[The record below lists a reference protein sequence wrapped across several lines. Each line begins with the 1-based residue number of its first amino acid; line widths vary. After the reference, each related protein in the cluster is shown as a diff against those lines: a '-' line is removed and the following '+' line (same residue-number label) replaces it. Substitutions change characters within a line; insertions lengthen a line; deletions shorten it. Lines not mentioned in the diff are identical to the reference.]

1 MNLVIV
7 ESPAKCSKIQGFLG
21 PGYRVVASMGH
32 IRALEESLEAI
43 GLEADFEPRFEFLS
57 SKASTLKNLRDA
69 AKGARQVYLAADDDR
84 EGEAIAYSVALLLKL
99 PLDTTPRIVF
109 HEITETAIKAAIAS
123 PRRLHMNRVWAQQA
137 RSMLDLLIG
146 FTLSPILWS
155 HVARGLS
162 AGRCQTPALKLLV
175 EREESIKA
183 FASTSSWRV
192 QGTWTVAG
200 HNQQALPASLVDE
213 LEAEEDALAYLENRK
228 NQPTLVVHSTTV
240 RPWTAKPPPPLMTS
254 TLQQQASAL
263 YGMSPKTTMAVAQKL
278 YEAGHITYMR
288 TDTTALSA
296 EAAAEA
302 RAWVTSA
309 FGAAYVGDLKPGT
322 PAGAPKAAG
331 GLKEGPKAQEAHEA
345 IRPTHMDLEE
355 VGTEGS
361 ASGHSYQRL
370 YTLIRNRTLQ
380 SVMAAARGE
389 TCTVILHAPEEED
402 DKSVAEQQILPLV
415 SVAEQQILP
424 LVSVAQ
430 QQILPW
436 SMTQRRTTFE
446 GWRRQGGSVAVLDAD
461 GDDEEGGSSF
471 WAAVAA
477 LTKGQLLTW
486 SSLQASPHETKAQGR
501 MTEAILVRELEQKGI
516 GRPSTFS
523 SLIATVQDRGYAV
536 LTDVEGKEVPVTTYS
551 LPNRETWPP
560 VKTTVTKL
568 LGQERKKLVPTP
580 LGLSAL
586 AFLEKHF
593 SHLFAYSF
601 TSGMELRLDQV
612 EQGTYAWKQVL
623 RDTWGTYRE
632 TYTALKAAPSGGAAN
647 PKIKELGTDGLKA
660 VLSKRG
666 PLLLRGTTKEDTV
679 FYGWPSPKG
688 RAIAFSDITEET
700 ARAFIA
706 ASVAASAA
714 TEVWNGHPL
723 LRKTGPHG
731 PYVKWNNVTLSVKA
745 DETLDS
751 IKERLTAKT
760 ATGATGAEAAA
771 AGPLKTFKDYVI
783 RSGPYGPYIMKPA
796 LKKPTFVSVPKTV
809 TIDTLTESEVAAL
822 YTQGLAAKK
831 RFKKVGT
838 T

>member
-32 IRALEESLEAI
+32 IRALEESLEAV
-43 GLEADFEPRFEFLS
+43 GLDADFEPRFEFLS
-57 SKASTLKNLRDA
+57 TKAATLKNLREA
-69 AKGARQVYLAADDDR
+69 AKGARQVFLAADDDR

-109 HEITETAIKAAIAS
+109 HEITETAIKSALAN

-175 EREESIKA
+175 EREETIQS
-183 FASTSSWRV
+183 FSSTSSWRV

-200 HNQQALPASLVDE
+200 AKGQALPASLVDE

-228 NQPTLVVHSTTV
+228 NQPTLVVHSTTT

-263 YGMSPKTTMAVAQKL
+263 YGMSPKATMSIAQKL

-296 EAAAEA
+296 EAVAEA
-302 RAWVTSA
+302 RAWITTNHGPD
-309 FGAAYVGDLKPGT
+309 FLGDLKP
-322 PAGAPKAAG
+322 P
-331 GLKEGPKAQEAHEA
+331 GPKATGDLKTQDAHEA
-345 IRPTHMDLEE
+345 IRPTHMETDE
-355 VGTEGS
+355 VDTEG
-361 ASGHSYQRL
+361 GQKL

-380 SVMAAARGE
+380 SVMAPARGE
-389 TCTVILHAPEEED
+389 TCTVILHAPDETEEER
-402 DKSVAEQQILPLV
+402 LV
-415 SVAEQQILP
+415 
-424 LVSVAQ
+424 
-430 QQILPW
+430 W
-436 SMTQRRTTFE
+436 SMTQKRTTFE
-446 GWRRQGGSVAVLDAD
+446 GWRRQGGNVAALD
-461 GDDEEGGSSF
+461 GEGEEDEQGSAF
-471 WAAVAA
+471 WTTTVA
-477 LTKGQLLTW
+477 LTKGHVLTW
-486 SSLQASPHETKAQGR
+486 ATLQASPHDTKPPGR

-523 SLIATVQDRGYAV
+523 SLIATVQERGYAT
-536 LTDVEGKEVPVTTYS
+536 LTDVAGTDVALTTYS
-551 LPNRETWPP
+551 LPSPSAWPP
-560 VKTTVTKL
+560 TKTTVNKKI
-568 LGQERKKLVPTP
+568 GQERKKLVPTP

-601 TSGMELRLDQV
+601 TSGMETRLDQV

-623 RDTWGTYRE
+623 RDTWSTYKD
-632 TYTALKAAPSGGAAN
+632 TYAALRATGAAN

-660 VLSKRG
+660 VLSKKG

-679 FYGWPSPKG
+679 FYGWPSSAGGK
-688 RAIAFSDITEET
+688 AITFSDMTEEL
-700 ARAFIA
+700 ARAFLA
-706 ASVAASAA
+706 TVATVTA
-714 TEVWNGHPL
+714 TTSEVWNGHPL
-723 LRKTGPHG
+723 LQKTGPHG
-731 PYVKWNNVTLSVKA
+731 PYVRWNNVTLSVKA
-745 DETLDS
+745 DESLDS
-751 IKERLTAKT
+751 IKERLIAKGT
-760 ATGATGAEAAA
+760 TPT
-771 AGPLKTFKDYVI
+771 GPLKTFKDYVI
-783 RSGPYGPYIMKPA
+783 RSGPYGPYILKPA
-796 LKKPTFVSVPKTV
+796 LKKPQFVSVPKTI

-831 RFKKVGT
+831 RFKKV
-838 T
+838 